1 LTRITLLLLLIL
13 QVSLANSATAAP
25 DNIPNPFLI
34 LVRDPAVHADLKLT
48 TLQRQQVQTLTD
60 QLDIPM
66 WKMRGMRQEP
76 GFAELHRLISIT
88 DTQLTRILT
97 PPQKTRFHQIVLRA
111 QRLEG
116 LFRDD
121 VAKLLSITTQ
131 QQSDL
136 RTMIDATQKELTDLN
151 SRKSQ
156 GEEAGAIQIEMA
168 AVNRKANDRL
178 KEILSNQQRVEWSKL
193 LGPDFDLNQ
202 LGDVRYKAPEFA
214 TETEW
219 LHSRPLQ
226 LSNLRGKVVVI
237 HYMAYG

>member
-1 LTRITLLLLLIL
+1 MNRYTLLLLLFI
-13 QVSLANSATAAP
+13 QGALANIATAAP
-25 DNIPNPFLI
+25 DNIPNPYLI

-48 TLQRQQVQTLTD
+48 TLQRQQVKTLTD

-66 WKMRGMRQEP
+66 WKMRGLRKEA
-76 GFAELHRLISIT
+76 GFAELHRLIGIT
-88 DTQLTRILT
+88 DTQLSRILT
-97 PPQKTRFHQIVLRA
+97 PTQKTRFHQIVLRA

-116 LFRDD
+116 LFREE
-121 VAKLLSITTQ
+121 VAELLSITMQQHSELRSMIATTQ
-131 QQSDL
+131 E
-136 RTMIDATQKELTDLN
+136 KLTELN

-156 GEEAGAIQIEMA
+156 GAEADAIQIEMA

-178 KEILSNQQRVEWSKL
+178 QEILSNQQRDEWSKL
-193 LGPDFDLNQ
+193 LGPDFDLKK

-214 TETEW
+214 PKTEW

-226 LSNLRGKVVVI
+226 LSSLRGKVVVI

>member
-1 LTRITLLLLLIL
+1 MNRSTLLLLLLI
-13 QVSLANSATAAP
+13 QGSLAHIATAAP
-25 DNIPNPFLI
+25 ANIPNPYLI

-66 WKMRGMRQEP
+66 WKMRGLRKEA
-76 GFAELHRLISIT
+76 GFAELHRLIGIT
-88 DTQLTRILT
+88 DTQLSRILT
-97 PPQKTRFHQIVLRA
+97 ATQKTRFHQIVLRA

-116 LFRDD
+116 LFRED
-121 VAKLLSITTQ
+121 VAELLSITTQ
-131 QQSDL
+131 QRSEL
-136 RTMIDATQKELTDLN
+136 RAMIDTTQKELTELN
-151 SRKSQ
+151 SRKSE
-156 GEEAGAIQIEMA
+156 GAEAGDIQIEMA

-178 KEILSNQQRVEWSKL
+178 QEILTNQQRTEWSKL
-193 LGPDFDLNQ
+193 LGPDFDLKK

-226 LSNLRGKVVVI
+226 LSSLRGKVVVI